1 MEKYGLVIPA
11 ETPGDYVA
19 IERSDDLAEM
29 EKAFET
35 CQTPGK
41 ALVRYDRIG
50 PWSYIGVTIK
60 E

>member
-1 MEKYGLVIPA
+1 MEKYGLVIPSDTA
-11 ETPGDYVA
+11 GDYVA
-19 IERSDDLAEM
+19 IERYNDLTEAEN
-29 EKAFET
+29 AFNL

-41 ALVRYDRIG
+41 ALVRYDQVG